1 MILDYTLEYILNPIH
16 MEKNIADE
24 KQIQKMPNKKR
35 AVIQKMSQKKQE
47 KVEGIINAIEAA
59 GLDEFIEYIRSPW
72 KMLWPNFVAG
82 IARGFGALV
91 GATIV
96 IGLIGWTLAIL
107 IDLPLIG
114 RRIEPYISQI
124 QIEFRKY
131 TETTNYNQKFDSMEK
146 VLLEIRDSLKK

>member
-1 MILDYTLEYILNPIH
+1 
-16 MEKNIADE
+16 MEKSIQE
-24 KQIQKMPNKKR
+24 QEQIKKMPNKR
-35 AVIQKMSQKKQE
+35 AAIIKKLPQKDQE
-47 KVEGIINAIEAA
+47 NIEGIIDAIGAA

-96 IGLIGWTLAIL
+96 IGLIGWTLAVI

-114 RRIEPYISQI
+114 RRLEPYVHEVQT
-124 QIEFRKY
+124 EFKKY
-131 TETTNYNQKFDSMEK
+131 TESTNYKQNFENMEK
-146 VLLEIRDSLKK
+146 LLIEIRNNTKK